1 MSKSFRQFS
10 HELVSIVKDKKV
22 LISVSAVALVPLLYS
37 FMFLWTFWDPYA
49 KMDVLPVAVVNMDKG
64 AAFEGKQL
72 SVGDQFVEKLK
83 TNPAFGWDFIS
94 QGEAEKGLKEHKY
107 YMAIEIPE
115 DFSQRATEV
124 LGADPQP
131 ATFRYIPNESS
142 NFLAAQIGK
151 TAVERIK
158 GELSAELTK
167 TYTETLFAS
176 VGKLS
181 EGLAQAADGASKL
194 SAGTGSVVTGLEQ
207 LDEGL
212 VKLTAGTQPLE
223 TGAVQLYTGA
233 TKLNDGL
240 AQLQKGATAVSGGL
254 EQLSN
259 GHQAIVQGAA
269 QSEEGA
275 AKLNGGLAASSAGL
289 DQLKTGADG
298 LAAGLEQLAAAMPQ
312 LAENPSFAKL
322 VEAGKQVAAGTDSAA
337 AAQKQLAAGAA
348 QLAEGQKTLHGGIVA
363 FNAKLNEAAAGSKSV
378 ADGASQLVPGS
389 AQLKAGLA
397 QIENGIGQLAN
408 GTVQLSDG
416 SKKLTDGAQTVAGGT
431 GELSGK
437 LKDAS
442 VQTSSINGNDKLYA
456 AFSQPVAFEE
466 QKMAEVPN
474 YGTGFA
480 PYFMSL
486 GLFVGAL
493 LLTIVFP
500 VKDPAVR
507 PRSGASCYFGK
518 LGTMLFIGLIQALVM
533 AVVIKWGLGLTL
545 QNMPLYFVLTVL
557 TSWTFMIMIQMLV
570 SMFANPGRFVAIVIL
585 ILQLTTCAG
594 TFPVEL
600 IPGPLQV
607 INKWLPMAYSVQGY
621 KAVISSGEM
630 SDFNQAALLLGIFMV
645 VMVAI
650 TLTYYIIHFR
660 KQQSAPSTQ
669 MEDAVA
675 L

>member
-64 AAFEGKQL
+64 AAFEGTKL

-83 TNPAFGWDFIS
+83 TNPAFGWDFVS
-94 QGEAEKGLKEHKY
+94 QDDAETGLKNHKY

-115 DFSQRATEV
+115 DFSQKATQV

-151 TAVERIK
+151 TAVERMK
-158 GELSAELTK
+158 GELSAQLTK
-167 TYTETLFAS
+167 TYTETLFTS

-194 SAGTGSVVTGLEQ
+194 SAGTGSVATGLEQ
-207 LDEGL
+207 LDENLG
-212 VKLTAGTQPLE
+212 KLSAGTQPLE
-223 TGAVQLYTGA
+223 SGAAQLYAGA

-240 AQLQKGATAVSGGL
+240 VQLQKGATGVSGGL
-254 EQLSN
+254 EQLSA
-259 GHQAIVQGAA
+259 GHQAIVQGSA
-269 QSEEGA
+269 QSEQGA
-275 AKLNGGLAASSAGL
+275 AKLNSGLAASSAGL
-289 DQLKTGADG
+289 DQLSTGAAG
-298 LAAGLEQLAAAMPQ
+298 LSAGLEQLAQAMPQ
-312 LAENPSFAKL
+312 LAENPAFAKL
-322 VEAGKQVAAGTDSAA
+322 VEAGKQVAAGTETAA
-337 AAQKQLAAGAA
+337 TAQKQLAAGAE
-348 QLAEGQKTLHGGIVA
+348 QLAAGQKTLSAGITT
-363 FNAKLNEAAAGSKSV
+363 FDAKLNEAAAGSKAV
-378 ADGASQLVPGS
+378 ADGTNQLVPGS
-389 AQLKAGLA
+389 TQLKAGLV
-397 QIENGIGQLAN
+397 QIENGLGQIAN
-408 GTVQLSDG
+408 GTQQLTDG

-442 VQTSSINGNDKLYA
+442 AQTSSINGNDKLYT

-466 QKMAEVPN
+466 QKVAEVPN

-500 VKDPAVR
+500 VKEPAIR
-507 PRSGASCYFGK
+507 PRSGASWYFGK
-518 LGTMLFIGLIQALVM
+518 LGTMLFIGLVQALVM
-533 AVVIKWGLGLTL
+533 AVVIKWGLGLEV
-545 QNMPLYFVLTVL
+545 QNMALYFLLTVL

-607 INKWLPMAYSVQGY
+607 VNKWLPMTYSVQGY

-630 SDFNQAALLLGIFMV
+630 SDFRQSALVLVAYMAVMAAV
-645 VMVAI
+645 
-650 TLTYYIIHFR
+650 TLVYYIVHFR
-660 KQQSAPSTQ
+660 KQQSEASTKV
-669 MEDAVA
+669 EDAIA